1 MTGAEP
7 APSNRL
13 LLGLLAAITAAGPI
27 AMNIYLP
34 ALPRVQAYF
43 GTSVAEVNLTV
54 SLPLIAFAIGVFVYG
69 PVSDRFGRRPVILGG
84 QLVFALGNLLCL
96 FAPSFGMLLAGR
108 VVQALGTSA
117 GLVVA
122 RAMLGDLYGREKMAR
137 MLAYLTMIIVIG
149 PTVSPLIGGFVTEA
163 FGWHALFGLLLATNF
178 VILAVVWRFLP
189 ETRSDADRRQGAS
202 GLARMSLAVIRQPT
216 FLGLALQ
223 SGMIFSVFL
232 AFISIVPYVMVSLGH
247 SSTEY
252 GLWYLAVAIGY
263 FLGNW
268 VVTRFATR
276 AGLRRLIEMGMAI
289 QLVSAVGGAGLVLA
303 GFWQPAALFLPMGV
317 LSFGQGLALPNITAS
332 AVALAPRTPG
342 AASSMLSFSQQLI
355 GAIAVQGMAV
365 FATTTPVP
373 IYIFMVAASLA
384 AWASLFMLPR
394 ALDTGGSVPRHD

>member
-1 MTGAEP
+1 VTGAEP

-202 GLARMSLAVIRQPT
+202 GLARMSLAVVRQPA

-223 SGMIFSVFL
+223 SGLIFAVFL

-303 GFWQPAALFLPMGV
+303 GLWQPAALFLPMGV

-365 FATTTPVP
+365 FATSSPVP

>member
-202 GLARMSLAVIRQPT
+202 GLARMSLAVVRQPT

-373 IYIFMVAASLA
+373 IYIFMVGASLA

>member
-43 GTSVAEVNLTV
+43 GTSVADVNLTV

-202 GLARMSLAVIRQPT
+202 GLARMSLAVVRQPT

-365 FATTTPVP
+365 FATSSPVP

>member
-1 MTGAEP
+1 VTGAEP

-43 GTSVAEVNLTV
+43 GSSVAEVNLTV

-96 FAPSFGMLLAGR
+96 LSPSFGTLLAGR

-122 RAMLGDLYGREKMAR
+122 RAVLGDLYGREKMAR

-178 VILAVVWRFLP
+178 VVLAVVWRFLP

-202 GLARMSLAVIRQPT
+202 GLARTSLAVVRQPT

-223 SGMIFSVFL
+223 SGMIYAIFL

-276 AGLRRLIEMGMAI
+276 AGLRRLIEMGMAV
-289 QLVSAVGGAGLVLA
+289 QLASALGGAGLVLA
-303 GFWQPAALFLPMGV
+303 GLWQPAVLFLPMGV
-317 LSFGQGLALPNITAS
+317 LGFGQGLALPNITAS

-365 FATTTPVP
+365 FATSTPVP
-373 IYIFMVAASLA
+373 IYMFMVAASLA

-394 ALDTGGSVPRHD
+394 ALDTGGSAPRHD

>member
-43 GTSVAEVNLTV
+43 GTSVADVNLTV

-178 VILAVVWRFLP
+178 AILAVVWRFLP

-202 GLARMSLAVIRQPT
+202 GLARMSLAVVRQPT

-355 GAIAVQGMAV
+355 GATAVQGMAV
-365 FATTTPVP
+365 FATSTPVP

>member
-34 ALPRVQAYF
+34 ALPRVQAHF
-43 GTSVAEVNLTV
+43 GTSVADVNLTV

-202 GLARMSLAVIRQPT
+202 GLARMSLAVVRQPT

-289 QLVSAVGGAGLVLA
+289 QLVSAVGGAGLVVA

-365 FATTTPVP
+365 FATSTPVP

>member
-1 MTGAEP
+1 M
-7 APSNRL
+7 SS
-13 LLGLLAAITAAGPI
+13 
-27 AMNIYLP
+27 
-34 ALPRVQAYF
+34 RV
-43 GTSVAEVNLTV
+43 
-54 SLPLIAFAIGVFVYG
+54 
-69 PVSDRFGRRPVILGG
+69 
-84 QLVFALGNLLCL
+84 
-96 FAPSFGMLLAGR
+96 SFGMLLAGR

-189 ETRSDADRRQGAS
+189 ETRSDADRRHGAS
-202 GLARMSLAVIRQPT
+202 GLARMSLAVVRQPT

-365 FATTTPVP
+365 FATSTPVP

>member
-27 AMNIYLP
+27 TMNIYLP

-84 QLVFALGNLLCL
+84 QLVFAVGNLLCL
-96 FAPSFGMLLAGR
+96 FSPSFGMLLAGR

-149 PTVSPLIGGFVTEA
+149 PTVSPLIGGIVTEA

-202 GLARMSLAVIRQPT
+202 GLARMSLAVVRQPT

-223 SGMIFSVFL
+223 SGMIYAVFL
-232 AFISIVPYVMVSLGH
+232 TFISIVPYVMVKLGH

-276 AGLRRLIEMGMAI
+276 VGLRRLIEMGMTI
-289 QLVSAVGGAGLVLA
+289 QLASAVGGAGLVLA
-303 GFWQPAALFLPMGV
+303 GLWQPAALFLPMGV
-317 LSFGQGLALPNITAS
+317 LGFGQGLALPNITAS

-342 AASSMLSFSQQLI
+342 AASSMLSFSQQMI

-373 IYIFMVAASLA
+373 IYVFIVIASLA
-384 AWASLFMLPR
+384 AWASLFVLPR
-394 ALDTGGSVPRHD
+394 ALDTGGSDSQHD